1 MGSDEENDLG
11 KMNTLPLEGKVS
23 DKNFYIGKEHTLKID
38 RLLLLLL
45 LLRLCLYLCLCLI
58 RNRLV
63 VLNFWFRIPGPKFCQ
78 EEGRF

>member
-11 KMNTLPLEGKVS
+11 KMNTLPPEGKVS

-38 RLLLLLL
+38 HLLLLLL
-45 LLRLCLYLCLCLI
+45 LLHLCLYLI

-63 VLNFWFRIPGPKFCQ
+63 VLNFWFRIPRPKFCQ